1 MKNILLLSTML
12 LASCGPNGNEASIEA
27 IKADKEVI
35 IEKEKTKQHQL
46 MLQIEKEKNK

>member
-1 MKNILLLSTML
+1 MAS
-12 LASCGPNGNEASIEA
+12 SCGPNGNEVSIEE

-46 MLQIEKEKNK
+46 MLKIEQEKNK